1 MLMAFVT
8 SMSLVAKEPSQGFLN
23 GAYAK
28 MMAQSKMIDF
38 AKKPHPDKIYCLLWE
53 FHIVP
58 INRTEF
64 LFVWYSYRLFLL
76 QWSYKSRRRV
86 LYSYGR
92 L

>member
-38 AKKPHPDKIYCLLWE
+38 AKNHTPFTMEVSHCAHQQDRIPLCL
-53 FHIVP
+53 V
-58 INRTEF
+58 
-64 LFVWYSYRLFLL
+64 LL
-76 QWSYKSRRRV
+76 PFIFTPME
-86 LYSYGR
+86 L
-92 L
+92 